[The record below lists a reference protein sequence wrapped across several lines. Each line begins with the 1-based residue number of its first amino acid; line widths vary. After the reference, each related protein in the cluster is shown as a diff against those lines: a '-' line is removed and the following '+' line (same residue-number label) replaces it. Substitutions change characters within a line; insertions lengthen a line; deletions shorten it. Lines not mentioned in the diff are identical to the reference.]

1 MALVTTKGASSSSS
15 SFTHQPKNFNV
26 FLSFRGE
33 DTRFGFVSHLYHA
46 LCLQGIHTFIDN
58 DLERG
63 EEISTELLKTIENS
77 TLSVIIFSENYA
89 SSAWCLDELAKIIE
103 CWENIQSVL
112 PTFYK
117 VDSYGVRKSVLPIF
131 YKVDPSKVRKQQGKF
146 GEALTRHEENFN
158 DKEKVQRWRKALLK
172 AGGISGWHC
181 NNSSNECELIQEIV
195 KEISKSKLNQ
205 MELHVAKYPVGIKS
219 RAEALITHLYI
230 ESNEDIHMVAI
241 YGLGGVGKTTIA
253 KDIYNKISHHFKA
266 KVFLENVRERSQTN
280 EGIIC
285 LQKILLSKILG
296 SRNLEVCN
304 VSIGIT
310 MINECLCQK
319 RVLIILDDVDNLD
332 QIEKMLGKCDQFAA
346 GSRIIMTTRNKR
358 LLGTLGNGISTY
370 EYEVKEL
377 NENEAI
383 ELFSKHAFQ
392 SNKPNG
398 DYLELA
404 HKVIH
409 YAKGLPLALVVMGA
423 DLYRRPKLEWES
435 ALKKYEKIPNGDIQ
449 KILKISYDGLDE
461 NEQNIF
467 LDIACFFKGYCMNYD
482 KVVAILEGCDLE
494 PVDGISRLIDKCLV
508 TGDHYNELSM
518 HDLLQRMGREIVRQ
532 ESPQNPG
539 ERSRLWHCEDVLEVL
554 TENTGS
560 DIIQS
565 IRLDP
570 SEPIELQLNAQI
582 FRKMKN
588 LRLLTI
594 HNVRCQGHLEYLP
607 NGLNL
612 LDWPEYPFPLLPSH
626 FSPKNLVVLNM
637 AGNQLEKTFKQVF
650 AFKTLSYV
658 DFSRCESI
666 LKIPD
671 LSMSPNIKELK
682 LVYCKNLVKIDDSVG
697 RLDKLELWDLTGCKK
712 LETLPSCLS
721 MKSLR
726 SFNLDSCR
734 SLKMFPPNISQ
745 EMKSLKR
752 LHLYGTGISE
762 LPQSFGNLTGITDLV
777 LGYWAVRLHLP
788 GSIYNLQCLQI
799 LYLIGDFTF
808 PKDEEP
814 LCNSYGGFSKYVFPS
829 LNSLFFSDF
838 SNLSEMEFI
847 LNYCC
852 PPTLGE
858 LYINGSNIV
867 NLPKSIDR
875 FQSLEFLEIARCYG
889 LEEIPRF
896 PQSVRY
902 VSAPAREILVQIPE
916 ILRLPPN
923 IPPCLGVS
931 SHMLIGPHPH
941 SSSTISPV
949 SVPEKYVFLSDYN
962 FVVDLLG
969 DEIIEI
975 PNWLNHQRNGNSIS
989 FFIGPEIPTITLC
1002 LCVEIKMIAY
1012 DIYDV
1017 NYHAVISINGCERL
1031 FESSCFS
1038 NKYGAQLVF
1047 CCRLQSSLQ
1056 ILFEDLNLGDR
1067 NLVQIFCEAS
1077 NDTGKIVS
1085 EIKRVGVHVECICSP
1100 QKSQKVSKKRNWP
1113 LESRICTCL
1122 CLAQTHCQCPKQLCS
1137 TYSTGP
1143 TSVHSGYSDN
1153 CIISSA
1159 MDGGGSSSISLSSN
1173 SGLSMDVTNG
1183 SEFDFGFQSTLG
1195 DGFDMGSSS
1204 LIDDSDFSP
1213 YP

>member
-1 MALVTTKGASSSSS
+1 M
-15 SFTHQPKNFNV
+15 
-26 FLSFRGE
+26 
-33 DTRFGFVSHLYHA
+33 
-46 LCLQGIHTFIDN
+46 
-58 DLERG
+58 
-63 EEISTELLKTIENS
+63 
-77 TLSVIIFSENYA
+77 
-89 SSAWCLDELAKIIE
+89 
-103 CWENIQSVL
+103 
-112 PTFYK
+112 
-117 VDSYGVRKSVLPIF
+117 
-131 YKVDPSKVRKQQGKF
+131 
-146 GEALTRHEENFN
+146 
-158 DKEKVQRWRKALLK
+158 
-172 AGGISGWHC
+172 
-181 NNSSNECELIQEIV
+181 
-195 KEISKSKLNQ
+195 
-205 MELHVAKYPVGIKS
+205 
-219 RAEALITHLYI
+219 
-230 ESNEDIHMVAI
+230 
-241 YGLGGVGKTTIA
+241 
-253 KDIYNKISHHFKA
+253 
-266 KVFLENVRERSQTN
+266 
-280 EGIIC
+280 
-285 LQKILLSKILG
+285 
-296 SRNLEVCN
+296 
-304 VSIGIT
+304 
-310 MINECLCQK
+310 
-319 RVLIILDDVDNLD
+319 
-332 QIEKMLGKCDQFAA
+332 
-346 GSRIIMTTRNKR
+346 
-358 LLGTLGNGISTY
+358 
-370 EYEVKEL
+370 
-377 NENEAI
+377 
-383 ELFSKHAFQ
+383 
-392 SNKPNG
+392 
-398 DYLELA
+398 
-404 HKVIH
+404 
-409 YAKGLPLALVVMGA
+409 
-423 DLYRRPKLEWES
+423 
-435 ALKKYEKIPNGDIQ
+435 
-449 KILKISYDGLDE
+449 
-461 NEQNIF
+461 
-467 LDIACFFKGYCMNYD
+467 
-482 KVVAILEGCDLE
+482 
-494 PVDGISRLIDKCLV
+494 
-508 TGDHYNELSM
+508 
-518 HDLLQRMGREIVRQ
+518 
-532 ESPQNPG
+532 
-539 ERSRLWHCEDVLEVL
+539 
-554 TENTGS
+554 GS

-582 FRKMKN
+582 FCKMKN

-594 HNVRCQGHLEYLP
+594 HNVRCQGRLEYLP

-682 LVYCKNLVKIDDSVG
+682 LQYCKNLVKIDDSVG
-697 RLDKLELWDLTGCKK
+697 RLDKLEVWDLKGCKK
-712 LETLPSCLS
+712 LETLPSFLS

-726 SFNLDSCR
+726 SFNLHFCE

-745 EMKSLKR
+745 EMKSLKG
-752 LHLYGTGISE
+752 LYLYGTGISE
-762 LPQSFGNLTGITDLV
+762 LPQSFGNLTGITH
-777 LGYWAVRLHLP
+777 LGLGIWAGQLHLP
-788 GSIYNLQCLQI
+788 GSIYNLQCLKF
-799 LYLIGDFTF
+799 LYLLGDFTF

-829 LNSLFFSDF
+829 LYHLSFWDF

-858 LYINGSNIV
+858 LYIKNSDIV
-867 NLPKSIDR
+867 SLPKRIDR
-875 FQSLEFLEIARCYG
+875 FQSLEVLEIEDCYE
-889 LEEIPRF
+889 LEEIPRL
-896 PQSVRY
+896 PRSVRY

-923 IPPCLGVS
+923 LPPCLDVR

-949 SVPEKYVFLSDYN
+949 SVPKEFVFLSDYN
-962 FVVDLLG
+962 FLVDLPW

-1002 LCVEIKMIAY
+1002 VEIKMIE
-1012 DIYDV
+1012 DFLCDV
-1017 NYHAVISINGCERL
+1017 NYHAVISINGSERL

-1038 NKYGAQLVF
+1038 YKYDAHMVF

-1077 NDTGKIVS
+1077 NDSGKIVP

-1113 LESRICTCL
+1113 LQSRICTCL

-1143 TSVHSGYSDN
+1143 ISVHSGYSDN

-1173 SGLSMDVTNG
+1173 SGLSMVVTNG

-1213 YP
+1213 YPQSKKMRPS